1 MATPSDPPRQL
12 LTLPNGMVAYIDEG
26 SGPTVLAVHGLPGSA
41 RDFRWLAP
49 ALCSDDAAPA
59 RLVRV
64 DLPGFGETSVAT
76 EPDPSPQGRARV
88 VLALC
93 AALGLERPVLLGHS
107 MGGIVATAAAAL
119 NPAAFSGLALVSSPG
134 LRPHASLRELP
145 VAQVRWLVK
154 HPWLLRRLRPLTR
167 RVFAQAGFVGYPDQ
181 ALERTLACVGATSI
195 TQHARRVHAL
205 ALPTL
210 VAWCED
216 DPMVDPDILAEL
228 ANACPPGPRLRFATG
243 GHNPQKTHA
252 QELAQALRTWMAAL
266 VPPPGSPRPP

>member
-1 MATPSDPPRQL
+1 MATPSDPPRQV
-12 LTLPNGMVAYIDEG
+12 LTLPIGTVATIDEG
-26 SGPTVLAVHGLPGSA
+26 SGPTVLAVHGLPGSS

-49 ALCSDDAAPA
+49 ALCSDEAAPA
-59 RLVRV
+59 RLVRI
-64 DLPGFGETSVAT
+64 DLPGFGETPVTT

-93 AALGLERPVLLGHS
+93 EALGLDRPVLLGHS
-107 MGGIVATAAAAL
+107 MGGVVATAAVAL
-119 NPAAFSGLALVSSPG
+119 EPAAFSGLALVSSPG
-134 LRPHASLRELP
+134 LRPHASLRDLP
-145 VAQVRWLVK
+145 IAQLRWLVK

-181 ALERTLACVGATSI
+181 ALERTLACIAATSI
-195 TQHARRVHAL
+195 AGHADRVRAL

-228 ANACPPGPRLRFATG
+228 ASACPPGPRLRFPTG
-243 GHNPQKTHA
+243 GHNPQKAHA
-252 QELAQALRTWMAAL
+252 QELSQALRAWMATLAST
-266 VPPPGSPRPP
+266 GIGPRHD